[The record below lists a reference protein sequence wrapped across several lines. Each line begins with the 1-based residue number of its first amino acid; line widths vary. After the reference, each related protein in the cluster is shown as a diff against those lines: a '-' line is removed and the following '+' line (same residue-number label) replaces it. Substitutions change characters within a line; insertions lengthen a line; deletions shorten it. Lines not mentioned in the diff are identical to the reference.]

1 MIDLRNTC
9 VLVRT
14 KEENEMLLKEAEKQG
29 FQWPTKNYCR
39 PLPKQHFPD
48 ILKFYED
55 KDVTREAHIGTDST
69 FYEASELLGTKEMSA
84 REFAERIADVGN
96 CCERECIGCVLDNR
110 NNKCNTDLCN
120 IRNWK
125 NNIDELLEIAKV
137 EKWTVPTPEEKAIE
151 NIEKFIEN
159 PDRAALNDE
168 FVDALKLAVEK
179 LEEVKQMERLTLERA
194 ICRVKIV
201 AKNQRWNSKY
211 TKLSPMNEELN
222 KQHEADYIKDAEE
235 HEQIAEW
242 LEELKSYKDLEEQGL
257 LVRLPCPIG
266 TTVWDICG
274 MDIRENV
281 VSGLEYDKG
290 GKWFLWANEDEC
302 LGELNVLVFL
312 NREEAENKLE
322 ELKNEI

>member
-1 MIDLRNTC
+1 MIDLRNKC
-9 VLVRT
+9 ILVRT
-14 KEENEMLLKEAEKQG
+14 PEENEKLLKEAEKQG
-29 FQWPTKNYCR
+29 FHWYLKDDCK
-39 PLPKQHFPD
+39 PLLEQHLPD
-48 ILKFYED
+48 ILRFCKESKAIVYGVRIWSD
-55 KDVTREAHIGTDST
+55 YA

-84 REFAERIADVGN
+84 REFAERIADVSN

-120 IRNWK
+120 TRNWE

-137 EKWTVPTPEEKAIE
+137 GKGTVPIPEQKAIE
-151 NIEKFIEN
+151 DIEKFIEN
-159 PDRAALNDE
+159 PDRAVVNDE
-168 FVDALKLAVEK
+168 FVESLKLAVEK
-179 LEEVKQMERLTLERA
+179 LKEVKQMERLTERYD
-194 ICRVKIV
+194 ITPDGESDVWV
-201 AKNQRWNSKY
+201 
-211 TKLSPMNEELN
+211 
-222 KQHEADYIKDAEE
+222 KQHDYISAARKLCNYE
-235 HEQIAEW
+235 
-242 LEELKSYKDLEEQGL
+242 DLEEQGL